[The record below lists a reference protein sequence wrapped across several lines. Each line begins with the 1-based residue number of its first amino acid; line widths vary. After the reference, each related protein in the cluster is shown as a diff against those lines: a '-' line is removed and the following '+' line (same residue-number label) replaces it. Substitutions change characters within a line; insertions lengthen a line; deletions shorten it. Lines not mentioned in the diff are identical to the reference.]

1 MPRILLVNGPNLN
14 LLGRRQPEIYGTTT
28 LSELDRDLSRSAA
41 DAGYELVSFQSNHE
55 GEILDFIH
63 KEAASA
69 QGMIINPGAYAH
81 HSVAIRDAIAAVGI
95 RTIEVHISNVYAR
108 EEFRH
113 RSLLAPVCVGQISGL
128 GLDGYKAALRWLMDN
143 AE

>member
-28 LSELDRDLSRSAA
+28 LSELEGNLSRSAA

-81 HSVAIRDAIAAVGI
+81 HSVAIRDAIVAIGVK
-95 RTIEVHISNVYAR
+95 TIEVHISNVYAR

-128 GLDGYKAALRWLMDN
+128 GLDGYEAALKWLVDN